1 MAKDIIFSGI
11 QPSGE
16 LTIGNFV
23 GSLRNWV
30 ELQDQ
35 ADCIFS
41 VVNEHAI
48 TVRQDPKVL
57 RENTF
62 NTLALF
68 LASGIDPKKSII
80 FLQSHVP
87 AHCEL
92 AWVLNCY
99 TQIGELNRMTQFKD
113 KAKRYANNIT
123 AGLFNYPVLMA
134 ADILLYQAN
143 KVPVGDDQLQH
154 IELTRDIAGR
164 FNSLYGDTFVL
175 PEGMLPKAGRR
186 LMSLQ
191 DPTKKMSKS
200 DDNPKNVIRML
211 EDPKSILKKIKS
223 AVTDMDNP
231 PLVAFDWD
239 KKPGISNL
247 LELMSAATGREIPE
261 LVEHFK
267 GSMYGSF
274 KSEVGEAVVALLE
287 PIQQRYREIRNDEGY
302 MQEIFEQG
310 AAKAAER
317 AAQTLK
323 VVYDKI
329 GFVVY

>member
-164 FNSLYGDTFVL
+164 FNSLYGETFVL

-239 KKPGISNL
+239 NKPGISNL

-317 AAQTLK
+317 AAKTLK

>member
-317 AAQTLK
+317 AAKTLK

>member
-35 ADCIFS
+35 ADCILS

-317 AAQTLK
+317 AAKTLK

>member
-134 ADILLYQAN
+134 
-143 KVPVGDDQLQH
+143 V
-154 IELTRDIAGR
+154 
-164 FNSLYGDTFVL
+164 
-175 PEGMLPKAGRR
+175 
-186 LMSLQ
+186 
-191 DPTKKMSKS
+191 
-200 DDNPKNVIRML
+200 
-211 EDPKSILKKIKS
+211 S
-223 AVTDMDNP
+223 A
-231 PLVAFDWD
+231 
-239 KKPGISNL
+239 
-247 LELMSAATGREIPE
+247 
-261 LVEHFK
+261 
-267 GSMYGSF
+267 
-274 KSEVGEAVVALLE
+274 
-287 PIQQRYREIRNDEGY
+287 
-302 MQEIFEQG
+302 
-310 AAKAAER
+310 
-317 AAQTLK
+317 
-323 VVYDKI
+323 I
-329 GFVVY
+329 GFIVFGKRK

>member
-164 FNSLYGDTFVL
+164 FNSLYGETFVL

-274 KSEVGEAVVALLE
+274 KSEVGAAVVALLE
-287 PIQQRYREIRNDEGY
+287 PIQQRYREIRNAEGY

-317 AAQTLK
+317 AAKTLK

>member
-68 LASGIDPKKSII
+68 LASGIDPQKSII

-164 FNSLYGDTFVL
+164 FNSLYGETFVL

-317 AAQTLK
+317 AAKTLK

>member
-302 MQEIFEQG
+302 MQEIFELG

-317 AAQTLK
+317 AAKTLK

>member
-317 AAQTLK
+317 AAKTLK
-323 VVYDKI
+323 LVYDKI

>member
-1 MAKDIIFSGI
+1 MTKDIIFSGI

-48 TVRQDPKVL
+48 TVRQDPQAL
-57 RENTF
+57 RDNTF

-68 LASGIDPKKSII
+68 LASGIDPQKSII

-92 AWVLNCY
+92 GWILNCY
-99 TQIGELNRMTQFKD
+99 TQVGELNRMTQFKD
-113 KAKRYANNIT
+113 KAKRYASNIT

-134 ADILLYQAN
+134 ADILLYQAT

-154 IELTRDIAGR
+154 IELTRDIAER
-164 FNSLYGDTFVL
+164 FNGLYGPTFVL
-175 PEGMLPKAGRR
+175 PVGMLPKAGRR

-191 DPTKKMSKS
+191 DPNKKMSKS
-200 DDNPKNVIRML
+200 DENPKNVIRML

-223 AVTDMDNP
+223 AVTDSDNP
-231 PLVAFDWD
+231 PVVAFDWD
-239 KKPGISNL
+239 KKPGVSNL
-247 LELMSAATGREIPE
+247 LELMSAATGRDIPE

-267 GSMYGSF
+267 GAMYGTF

-287 PIQQRYREIRNDEGY
+287 PIQKRYAEIRADQAY
-302 MQEIFEQG
+302 MQEVLEQG
-310 AAKAAER
+310 AAKASER
-317 AAQTLK
+317 AAKTLK
-323 VVYDKI
+323 MVYDKI

>member
-164 FNSLYGDTFVL
+164 FNSLYGETFVL

-274 KSEVGEAVVALLE
+274 KSEVGAAVVALLE

-317 AAQTLK
+317 AAKTLK

>member
-287 PIQQRYREIRNDEGY
+287 PIQQRYREIRNDEGF

-317 AAQTLK
+317 AAKTLK

>member
-68 LASGIDPKKSII
+68 LASGIDPQKSII

-317 AAQTLK
+317 AAKTLK

>member
-164 FNSLYGDTFVL
+164 FNSLYGNTFVL

-200 DDNPKNVIRML
+200 DDNPKNVVRML

-274 KSEVGEAVVALLE
+274 KSEVGEAVVALL
-287 PIQQRYREIRNDEGY
+287 
-302 MQEIFEQG
+302 
-310 AAKAAER
+310 AALSR
-317 AAQTLK
+317 
-323 VVYDKI
+323 DP
-329 GFVVY
+329 

>member
-68 LASGIDPKKSII
+68 LASGIDSKKSII

-164 FNSLYGDTFVL
+164 FNSLYGETFVL

-317 AAQTLK
+317 AAKTLK